1 VKITWGEKG
10 VKGIKYLGEM
20 PRDFRGC
27 YTGMLYAYNERR
39 PLLGVDV
46 RDLPGLVDE
55 EHGGDVKENFEMRR
69 PDGTF
74 VAIDGVTETAP
85 PVKAKVAKPRAKP
98 KPKPKPAPE
107 PEEEAEEPQEE
118 IAEVTDGR

>member
-1 VKITWGEKG
+1 
-10 VKGIKYLGEM
+10 M

-55 EHGGDVKENFEMRR
+55 EHGGDVKENFEVRQ

-74 VAIDGVTETAP
+74 VAIDGMTETEP
-85 PVKAKVAKPRAKP
+85 PVKAKAVKAKE
-98 KPKPKPAPE
+98 PKPAPE
-107 PEEEAEEPQEE
+107 PEEEAAEPREE
-118 IAEVTDGR
+118 IAEVN